1 MLHLPQDG
9 WLYTISSVD
18 VVGLVSNPTV
28 EKEQDRKQGI
38 DYNCVTVGDIP
49 LLVPI
54 GLSLLEL
61 FPGWIS
67 TISEGFKDLYEVQ
80 HPALG

>member
-1 MLHLPQDG
+1 MLHPPQDG
-9 WLYTISSVD
+9 WLYTIPSID
-18 VVGLVSNPTV
+18 IVGLVSSPKV
-28 EKEQDRKQGI
+28 QKEQDRKHGI

-67 TISEGFKDLYEVQ
+67 AISEGFKDLYEVQ